1 VSVLSVPFILILDSC
16 HYGEIPS
23 CFSQCQMLTINTHA
37 TQDVDKLDEE
47 LDKYMGRDPNVTKQE
62 KLDAA
67 MDGYWQ
73 SEEGQ

>member
-1 VSVLSVPFILILDSC
+1 
-16 HYGEIPS
+16 
-23 CFSQCQMLTINTHA
+23 MLTINTHA
-37 TQDVDKLDEE
+37 IQDVDKLDEE